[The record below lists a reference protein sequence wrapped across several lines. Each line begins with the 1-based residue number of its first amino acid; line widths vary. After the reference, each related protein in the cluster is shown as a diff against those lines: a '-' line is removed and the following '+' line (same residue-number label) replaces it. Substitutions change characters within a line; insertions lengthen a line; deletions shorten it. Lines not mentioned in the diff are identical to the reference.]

1 MKPDLI
7 FNIFKKTGKKS
18 ILFPLL
24 YMLLIFAFSSI
35 PGDDSTRFSSFFAQI
50 NPGLQNL
57 MHIPLFAGLTILWIF
72 TLLNYQMTW
81 KRILIYSFLISWS
94 YGLFDELH
102 QFYVP
107 GRYPGLIDVI
117 LNTLGIVIVL
127 TIFIKFESL
136 RIA

>member
-1 MKPDLI
+1 MSTLLRISKKLG
-7 FNIFKKTGKKS
+7 KKTI
-18 ILFPLL
+18 ILPIL
-24 YMLLIFAFSSI
+24 YMLLIFILSSI

-57 MHIPLFAGLTILWIF
+57 MHIPLFAGLTTLWILALMNYQILW
-72 TLLNYQMTW
+72 
-81 KRILIYSFLISWS
+81 KRVLSYSFFISWG
-94 YGLFDELH
+94 YGLIDELH

-117 LNTLGIVIVL
+117 LNTLGIVMAL
-127 TIFIKFESL
+127 AIFRKFVNL